1 MVTSDQIVGRPR
13 TECAVTS
20 ILTES
25 ATTPVNWYTSV
36 IVQIKQ
42 SQKVCRPARPTA
54 ESCAPFG
61 QRQNP
66 VPEPMRSIAGEF
78 SRGHRGADLGT
89 APSVL
94 EGFQP
99 PLKGSD

>member
-36 IVQIKQ
+36 IVQIK
-42 SQKVCRPARPTA
+42 SLKKYAARHSKT
-54 ESCAPFG
+54 
-61 QRQNP
+61 
-66 VPEPMRSIAGEF
+66 EPSM
-78 SRGHRGADLGT
+78 
-89 APSVL
+89 P
-94 EGFQP
+94 
-99 PLKGSD
+99 

>member
-36 IVQIKQ
+36 IVQIKPLIIDFI
-42 SQKVCRPARPTA
+42 RTPPTFIRT
-54 ESCAPFG
+54 CADECG
-61 QRQNP
+61 NP
-66 VPEPMRSIAGEF
+66 IP
-78 SRGHRGADLGT
+78 
-89 APSVL
+89 
-94 EGFQP
+94 
-99 PLKGSD
+99 

>member
-42 SQKVCRPARPTA
+42 SQKVCRAALENRTLDA
-54 ESCAPFG
+54 VNVEC
-61 QRQNP
+61 QNP
-66 VPEPMRSIAGEF
+66 VSK
-78 SRGHRGADLGT
+78 
-89 APSVL
+89 
-94 EGFQP
+94 P
-99 PLKGSD
+99 PRQFPWENQIQGRRLK

>member
-42 SQKVCRPARPTA
+42 SQKVYLLRR
-54 ESCAPFG
+54 
-61 QRQNP
+61 
-66 VPEPMRSIAGEF
+66 
-78 SRGHRGADLGT
+78 RG
-89 APSVL
+89 L
-94 EGFQP
+94 EYEQ
-99 PLKGSD
+99 

>member
-42 SQKVCRPARPTA
+42 SQKVCRQTLGNQVIDAMQI
-54 ESCAPFG
+54 E
-61 QRQNP
+61 RQNL
-66 VPEPMRSIAGEF
+66 VPK
-78 SRGHRGADLGT
+78 
-89 APSVL
+89 
-94 EGFQP
+94 P
-99 PLKGSD
+99 PLAFP

>member
-42 SQKVCRPARPTA
+42 SQKVCPATLESRAA
-54 ESCAPFG
+54 EPMNVEC
-61 QRQNP
+61 QNP
-66 VPEPMRSIAGEF
+66 VPKPR
-78 SRGHRGADLGT
+78 L
-89 APSVL
+89 
-94 EGFQP
+94 
-99 PLKGSD
+99 

>member
-42 SQKVCRPARPTA
+42 SQKVCW
-54 ESCAPFG
+54 
-61 QRQNP
+61 
-66 VPEPMRSIAGEF
+66 
-78 SRGHRGADLGT
+78 T
-89 APSVL
+89 APANRAVETVQIECQNLVPKPSCQTSW
-94 EGFQP
+94 ENQTMRQEA
-99 PLKGSD
+99 KK

>member
-42 SQKVCRPARPTA
+42 SQKVCRQALANQPGKTVNI
-54 ESCAPFG
+54 EC
-61 QRQNP
+61 QNP
-66 VPEPMRSIAGEF
+66 VPK
-78 SRGHRGADLGT
+78 
-89 APSVL
+89 
-94 EGFQP
+94 P
-99 PLKGSD
+99 PL

>member
-1 MVTSDQIVGRPR
+1 MDHEEKYNTARWDAGQVRREGGERVKEFQHMVTSDQIVGRPR

-42 SQKVCRPARPTA
+42 SQKVC
-54 ESCAPFG
+54 
-61 QRQNP
+61 
-66 VPEPMRSIAGEF
+66 
-78 SRGHRGADLGT
+78 
-89 APSVL
+89 
-94 EGFQP
+94 
-99 PLKGSD
+99 

>member
-36 IVQIKQ
+36 IVQL
-42 SQKVCRPARPTA
+42 
-54 ESCAPFG
+54 
-61 QRQNP
+61 
-66 VPEPMRSIAGEF
+66 EP
-78 SRGHRGADLGT
+78 RGFFL
-89 APSVL
+89 L
-94 EGFQP
+94 
-99 PLKGSD
+99 

>member
-36 IVQIKQ
+36 IKTVVK
-42 SQKVCRPARPTA
+42 
-54 ESCAPFG
+54 
-61 QRQNP
+61 
-66 VPEPMRSIAGEF
+66 
-78 SRGHRGADLGT
+78 
-89 APSVL
+89 
-94 EGFQP
+94 
-99 PLKGSD
+99 PLVSTTGI

>member
-42 SQKVCRPARPTA
+42 SQKV
-54 ESCAPFG
+54 
-61 QRQNP
+61 
-66 VPEPMRSIAGEF
+66 
-78 SRGHRGADLGT
+78 
-89 APSVL
+89 
-94 EGFQP
+94 
-99 PLKGSD
+99 

>member
-42 SQKVCRPARPTA
+42 SQKVCRA
-54 ESCAPFG
+54 AP
-61 QRQNP
+61 RN
-66 VPEPMRSIAGEF
+66 RSIDAVNIECQN
-78 SRGHRGADLGT
+78 LV
-89 APSVL
+89 PKP
-94 EGFQP
+94 P
-99 PLKGSD
+99 PLFP

>member
-13 TECAVTS
+13 TECAATS

-42 SQKVCRPARPTA
+42 SQKVCRAALENRTLDA
-54 ESCAPFG
+54 VDGEC
-61 QRQNP
+61 QNP
-66 VPEPMRSIAGEF
+66 VPK
-78 SRGHRGADLGT
+78 
-89 APSVL
+89 
-94 EGFQP
+94 P
-99 PLKGSD
+99 PLAFP

>member
-36 IVQIKQ
+36 IVQIKPLIIDFI
-42 SQKVCRPARPTA
+42 RTPPTFIRTCAA
-54 ESCAPFG
+54 ECG
-61 QRQNP
+61 NP
-66 VPEPMRSIAGEF
+66 IP
-78 SRGHRGADLGT
+78 
-89 APSVL
+89 
-94 EGFQP
+94 
-99 PLKGSD
+99 

>member
-36 IVQIKQ
+36 IVQIKHLDYRLHPNT
-42 SQKVCRPARPTA
+42 SHIHPYMY
-54 ESCAPFG
+54 G
-61 QRQNP
+61 
-66 VPEPMRSIAGEF
+66 
-78 SRGHRGADLGT
+78 
-89 APSVL
+89 
-94 EGFQP
+94 
-99 PLKGSD
+99 